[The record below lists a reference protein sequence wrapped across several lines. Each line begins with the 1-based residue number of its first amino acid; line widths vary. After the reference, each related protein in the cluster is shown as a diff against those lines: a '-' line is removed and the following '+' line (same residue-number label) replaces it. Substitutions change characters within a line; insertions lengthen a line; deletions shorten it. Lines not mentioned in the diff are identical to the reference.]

1 MASVCDKKHPVSFF
15 LRDLLVDKPCFQFL
29 TSPPIIDHEII
40 AALPCPYAKTAFNY
54 IIINPFRVTFL
65 RDFFCLQNVSVF
77 HKTQFQLSGGVWLRR
92 RFSRFRPALC
102 LPYDLYP
109 VICPLRRNASRQI
122 DLFSHL
128 PVKQFRNRL
137 KVGRRQIFLSSAH
150 FTDTFLQKQFS
161 HCRKTLKKALFF
173 YDKFYRRFLLFL
185 VLFSHADAGF
195 PQLPHAVI
203 EIFTYFFRLTG

>member
-1 MASVCDKKHPVSFF
+1 MLSVSASP
-15 LRDLLVDKPCFQFL
+15 L
-29 TSPPIIDHEII
+29 IIDHEII

-137 KVGRRQIFLSSAH
+137 KVGRRQIFRPPRTLPIHFCRSS
-150 FTDTFLQKQFS
+150 FLTAGNFEKS
-161 HCRKTLKKALFF
+161 S
-173 YDKFYRRFLLFL
+173 LFL
-185 VLFSHADAGF
+185 WLKTHIEYVPYVFAAD
-195 PQLPHAVI
+195 LPCFLCA
-203 EIFTYFFRLTG
+203 LTTAL